1 MNRFENVKP
10 GDEVY
15 CIEGDDFSIFLFMA
29 VCSDYVIVT
38 TEYYMIDFEDQLKNM
53 SEESVDCD
61 GVTVNIFPKD
71 KVWLT
76 SDEVL
81 AHLK

>member
-1 MNRFENVKP
+1 
-10 GDEVY
+10 
-15 CIEGDDFSIFLFMA
+15 
-29 VCSDYVIVT
+29 
-38 TEYYMIDFEDQLKNM
+38 MIDFEDQLKNM

>member
-38 TEYYMIDFEDQLKNM
+38 TDI
-53 SEESVDCD
+53 
-61 GVTVNIFPKD
+61 T
-71 KVWLT
+71 
-76 SDEVL
+76 
-81 AHLK
+81 